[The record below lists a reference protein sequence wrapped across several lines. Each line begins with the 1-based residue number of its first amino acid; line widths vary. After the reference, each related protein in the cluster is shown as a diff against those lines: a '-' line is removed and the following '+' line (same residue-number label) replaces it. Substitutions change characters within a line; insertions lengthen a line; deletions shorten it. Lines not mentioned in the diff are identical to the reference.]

1 MKNQDVVK
9 ADLLKEC
16 EEAGLELK
24 RDGEP
29 KAPKSVR
36 EPSKPAKPL
45 DFVLEQT
52 NLHSNSWTGDGTD
65 SVSLKD
71 ILSKSKEY
79 NIDPNNII
87 ISVSSEEDSDYYGGS
102 NYTEVKFDIY
112 CEKEVENPNYKK
124 QLEKY
129 NHKMEVYKLKLA
141 DYKKTKVEQELVEQ
155 MVDDIHERHAEYL
168 KKLKVYNKY
177 IKMIKTSNLDKQI
190 QKLQKEREKLLSS
203 IES

>member
-141 DYKKTKVEQELVEQ
+141 DYKK
-155 MVDDIHERHAEYL
+155 RHAEYL

-177 IKMIKTSNLDKQI
+177 IEMIKTSNLDKQI